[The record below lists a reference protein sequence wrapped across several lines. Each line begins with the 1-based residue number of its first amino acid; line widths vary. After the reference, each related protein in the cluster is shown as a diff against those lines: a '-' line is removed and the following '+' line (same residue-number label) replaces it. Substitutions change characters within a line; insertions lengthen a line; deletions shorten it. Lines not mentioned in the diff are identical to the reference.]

1 MSTVE
6 LALYNLLKTD
16 FHLSEEKALEFI
28 KAIEKSQEKKIDSSM
43 KEFKSLI
50 KDDFHHLDLNFHQ
63 LDLKM
68 EQLNTKIES
77 TNGNTLKWFM
87 GGFITIVLMILG
99 LFATILLK

>member
-6 LALYNLLKTD
+6 LTLYNLLKTD
-16 FHLSEEKALEFI
+16 FKLSEEKALEFI
-28 KAIEKSQEKKIDSSM
+28 KAIEKTQENSLNYSM
-43 KEFKSLI
+43 KEFKSEF
-50 KDDFHHLDLNFHQ
+50 KDDFHR
-63 LDLKM
+63 LDLKI

-77 TNGNTLKWFM
+77 INSTTLKWFM